1 MNRRRTGYLAAALTL
16 MLSASLHAQDTTGT
30 RLKKQQPDTTHAQ
43 THSDTVYVT
52 KSGKKY
58 HREGC
63 RSLRSSAIAIT
74 LEDAKKSYEP
84 CAVCS
89 PP

>member
-1 MNRRRTGYLAAALTL
+1 ML
-16 MLSASLHAQDTTGT
+16 MLAVALHSQDTTGT
-30 RLKKQQPDTTHAQ
+30 GSKKQVQETTGTQ
-43 THSDTVYVT
+43 SHSDTVYVT
-52 KSGKKY
+52 KTGTKY

-84 CAVCS
+84 CGICS
-89 PP
+89 PPK